1 MENLFFLLIVVIIIV
16 SNVLSI
22 RKRMR
27 DQQAGAPEQKK
38 QKPQTGWRKSVENLL
53 EQLKEE
59 FEPLSDQAADRERAP
74 QEMRKT
80 SYEEKDISRQPSERS
95 PHWQERK
102 RKIERSYSMEGKESL
117 LDRQSRDK
125 DIIKRQA
132 AVTRKDSEAIRGDA
146 AVSER
151 KPRVAGTP
159 AEGFS
164 SRPGYT
170 YSVAQLQRAVIWSEI
185 LGHPVAL
192 RKGRRETWL

>member
-1 MENLFFLLIVVIIIV
+1 MENLFFLLIVAIIII

-22 RKRMR
+22 RKRIR
-27 DQQAGAPEQKK
+27 DQQAGAPDQKK

-59 FEPLSDQAADRERAP
+59 FEPLSDQAADRERAA
-74 QEMRKT
+74 
-80 SYEEKDISRQPSERS
+80 SSQPSERADTS
-95 PHWQERK
+95 PRPTERSPRWQERK
-102 RKIERSYSMEGKESL
+102 RETERSYSMEGKESL

-146 AVSER
+146 APLER
-151 KPRVAGTP
+151 KPLVAGTP
-159 AEGFS
+159 AQGFS
-164 SRPGYT
+164 SRPGHT
-170 YSVAQLQRAVIWSEI
+170 YSVAQLQKAVIWSEI

-192 RKGRRETWL
+192 RKERRETWL